1 MTSVSPRVDDRTS
14 LHVLWA
20 LAVGVAALGTAIC
33 FDALPG
39 VNWGIWTA
47 AASLGLV
54 VVTRHARESVPR
66 ELVLVLALACATAF
80 GAAIDAGDGSHAL
93 VLLTTLALLAVAALI
108 ATGERGEAIGA
119 AFLATA
125 APVAGVRAAGEAVRR
140 VVQGAELLHDGRRA
154 PAVRGAMIAVPVL
167 AVLALLLSGADPV
180 FAGLRDDLADA
191 VTQWGFV
198 PRAVFFSA
206 LGALSL
212 GTYGLVLRVAAAG
225 APRGATPAVPSATPS
240 FRVGDTERL
249 ITLGSVAALFAVFLV
264 LQLSYLFG
272 NVPSVHGN
280 GVTYAEYARRG
291 FGELTVAASLTTLLI
306 VGADRFAEPGPRER
320 TVRLV
325 ALVLVAL
332 VQLLL
337 DSAYHRVTLYEQ
349 AYGFTAARLY
359 AQTYMIV
366 ISLVLVALGYEIW
379 DAIDVKRLARRAA
392 VLGVGA
398 LIVLTYWNHEAWIV
412 RRNVALYA
420 TTGRFDP
427 VYLARDL
434 SPDAVP
440 ELVRAL
446 PALGPT
452 MATRVRA
459 CLHAQYGGE
468 ARVMGADHRWF
479 EWNGRRERAV
489 AALHAA
495 RIDLSSVYLTDPS
508 DGQNDVSRCAGKS

>member
-1 MTSVSPRVDDRTS
+1 MTSVSPRVDDRTA

-20 LAVGVAALGTAIC
+20 LALGVAALGTAIC
-33 FDALPG
+33 FEALPG
-39 VNWGIWTA
+39 VNWGIWTT

-54 VVTRHARESVPR
+54 VMTRHARGAVPR

-80 GAAIDAGDGSHAL
+80 GAAIDAGQGSHLL
-93 VLLTTLALLAVAALI
+93 VLFTTLVLLAVAALI
-108 ATGERGEAIGA
+108 AAGARAEAMGA
-119 AFLATA
+119 AFLANA
-125 APVAGVRAAGEAVRR
+125 APVAGVRAAAEAVRR
-140 VVQGAELLHDGRRA
+140 VVQGAELLHHGRRA

-180 FAGLRDDLADA
+180 FAGLRDDLANA

-198 PRAVFFSA
+198 PRAVFFAA

-212 GTYGLVLRVAAAG
+212 GTYGLALRVAAAG
-225 APRGATPAVPSATPS
+225 APQRATPAAATPS
-240 FRVGDTERL
+240 VRVGDTERL
-249 ITLGSVAALFAVFLV
+249 ITLGSVAALFTVFLV

-306 VGADRFAEPGPRER
+306 IGADRFAEPGPRDR

-337 DSAYHRVTLYEQ
+337 DSAYHRVMLYEQ

-366 ISLVLVALGYEIW
+366 VSLVLVALGYEIW
-379 DAIDVKRLARRAA
+379 DTIDVKRLARRAA
-392 VLGVGA
+392 VLGAGA
-398 LIVLTYWNHEAWIV
+398 FIVLTYWNHEAWIV

-468 ARVMGADHRWF
+468 ARAMGADHRWF

-495 RIDLSSVYLTDPS
+495 GIDLSSVQLTDPS
-508 DGQNDVSRCAGKS
+508 DDQNDVSRCAGKS

>member
-1 MTSVSPRVDDRTS
+1 M
-14 LHVLWA
+14 
-20 LAVGVAALGTAIC
+20 
-33 FDALPG
+33 
-39 VNWGIWTA
+39 
-47 AASLGLV
+47 
-54 VVTRHARESVPR
+54 
-66 ELVLVLALACATAF
+66 
-80 GAAIDAGDGSHAL
+80 
-93 VLLTTLALLAVAALI
+93 
-108 ATGERGEAIGA
+108 
-119 AFLATA
+119 
-125 APVAGVRAAGEAVRR
+125 
-140 VVQGAELLHDGRRA
+140 
-154 PAVRGAMIAVPVL
+154 
-167 AVLALLLSGADPV
+167 
-180 FAGLRDDLADA
+180 
-191 VTQWGFV
+191 
-198 PRAVFFSA
+198 
-206 LGALSL
+206 
-212 GTYGLVLRVAAAG
+212 
-225 APRGATPAVPSATPS
+225 
-240 FRVGDTERL
+240 GDTERL

-366 ISLVLVALGYEIW
+366 VSLVLVALGYEIW
-379 DAIDVKRLARRAA
+379 EAIDVKRLARRAA

-452 MATRVRA
+452 TAARVRA
-459 CLHAQYGGE
+459 CLQVQYGDN
-468 ARVMGADHRWF
+468 RPPMRSDHRWF
-479 EWNGRRERAV
+479 EWNQRRERAV
-489 AALHAA
+489 AAL
-495 RIDLSSVYLTDPS
+495 RTVGIEIGSYRVV
-508 DGQNDVSRCAGKS
+508 DGQVDQRDFRACAGTS

>member
-1 MTSVSPRVDDRTS
+1 MSSVSPRVDDRTS

-20 LAVGVAALGTAIC
+20 LALGVAALGAAIC

-54 VVTRHARESVPR
+54 GVTRHACGGVPR

-80 GAAIDAGDGSHAL
+80 GAAIVAGGGAHAL
-93 VLLTTLALLAVAALI
+93 VLATTMVLLAVAARI
-108 ATGERGEAIGA
+108 AAGEQGDAIGA
-119 AFLATA
+119 TFLATA
-125 APVAGVRAAGEAVRR
+125 APVAGARAAAEAVRR

-154 PAVRGAMIAVPVL
+154 PAVRGALIALPVL
-167 AVLALLLSGADPV
+167 AVLALLLTGADPV
-180 FAGLRDDLADA
+180 FAALRDDLADA
-191 VTQWGFV
+191 VSQWVFL
-198 PRAVFFSA
+198 PRAVFSAA
-206 LGALSL
+206 LGVLSL
-212 GTYGLVLRVAAAG
+212 GTYGVALRAAAAG
-225 APRGATPAVPSATPS
+225 APPRTASAPVPAS
-240 FRVGDTERL
+240 FRMGDTERL
-249 ITLGSVAALFAVFLV
+249 ITLGSVAALFIVFLV

-306 VGADRFAEPGPRER
+306 IGADRFAEPGPRDR

-366 ISLVLVALGYEIW
+366 VSLVLVALGYEIW
-379 DAIDVKRLARRAA
+379 GTIDVKRLARRAA
-392 VLGVGA
+392 VLGAGA
-398 LIVLTYWNHEAWIV
+398 FIVLMYWNHGAWIV

-420 TTGRFDP
+420 ATGRLDP
-427 VYLARDL
+427 AYLALDL

-440 ELVRAL
+440 ELVRSL
-446 PALGPT
+446 PALDPA
-452 MATRVRA
+452 MAARMSA
-459 CLHAQYGGE
+459 CLRAAYSGD
-468 ARVMGADHRWF
+468 RRTMRADHRWF
-479 EWNGRRERAV
+479 EWNWRRTRAA
-489 AALHAA
+489 AALRTVGIRTGGSGGFDREAA
-495 RIDLSSVYLTDPS
+495 QRDMHVCRGTP
-508 DGQNDVSRCAGKS
+508 